1 MEPVAARVPLQTAE
15 STGVEMAK
23 LTSNTSG
30 NFRTYGIK
38 TSDFGRRRTRGYRY
52 AALLLMFLVCA
63 ATVWGVKRHFDH
75 RGSVTPEN
83 VQPLPDNDTPAMT
96 FADERALS
104 DYSETVAAIRDHR
117 ERVNDPAPTPL
128 DIRQLEQQRLKQ
140 QRKLYDEALQAFNER
155 KFDRCRTILRDML
168 VPMETS
174 DALYD
179 AAASLLGRASMNLY
193 RSGTDTETNVDYTV
207 KSGDTLSKLAVNYN
221 TSVSAIQKA
230 NGMTNTRLAIGQKL
244 KIPQSVWSIRIVRPD
259 NKLILYANGKLFK
272 IYNVYPG
279 SAVGQ
284 ALSGSY
290 KIFSKQKDP
299 VWRVDGQTYQ
309 PNTPGNI
316 IGPRWMALKGTGAN
330 SDAPGTA
337 IHGTNRSGTPD
348 TSPGAPGYFRMSN
361 DDAKELYDLVPCET
375 AVEIKGS
382 PR

>member
-1 MEPVAARVPLQTAE
+1 
-15 STGVEMAK
+15 MAK
-23 LTSNTSG
+23 LRSNTSG
-30 NFRTYGIK
+30 NFRNYGI
-38 TSDFGRRRTRGYRY
+38 TTVDSGRRRTRGYRY
-52 AALLLMFLVCA
+52 AALLLMLVVCA
-63 ATVWGVKRHFDH
+63 ATVFGVKHHFD
-75 RGSVTPEN
+75 RRSRVVPEAM
-83 VQPLPDNDTPAMT
+83 VQQPDNDTPART

-104 DYSETVAAIRDHR
+104 EFDETAAAIRDHR
-117 ERVNDPAPTPL
+117 EHANDTTPTPL

-155 KFDRCRTILRDML
+155 KFERCRTILRDML
-168 VPMETS
+168 VPMEPS

-193 RSGTDTETNVDYTV
+193 KSGNDSETNVDYTV
-207 KSGDTLSKLAVNYN
+207 KKGDTLSKIAVDYN

-230 NGMTNTRLAIGQKL
+230 NGMSNTRLSIGQKL

-272 IYNVYPG
+272 IYSVYPG
-279 SAVGQ
+279 SAVSQ
-284 ALSGSY
+284 SLSGTY

-337 IHGTNRSGTPD
+337 IHGTNRAGTPD
-348 TSPGAPGYFRMSN
+348 ASPGAPGYFRLSN

-375 AVEIKGS
+375 VVEIKGS

>member
-1 MEPVAARVPLQTAE
+1 
-15 STGVEMAK
+15 MAK

-38 TSDFGRRRTRGYRY
+38 TVDSGRRRTRGYRI
-52 AALLLMFLVCA
+52 AAVLLFLVICA
-63 ATVWGVKRHFDH
+63 ATAWGVKHHFSRRDVV
-75 RGSVTPEN
+75 RPDDVK
-83 VQPLPDNDTPAMT
+83 QLPDNETPALT

-104 DYSETVAAIRDHR
+104 DYSETTAAILDHR
-117 ERVNDPAPTPL
+117 ERANDTSPSPL
-128 DIRQLEQQRLKQ
+128 DIRQLEQQRIKQ

-155 KFDRCRTILRDML
+155 KFERCRTILRDML
-168 VPMETS
+168 VPMDAS

-179 AAASLLGRASMNLY
+179 PAASLLGRASMTLY
-193 RSGTDTETNVDYTV
+193 KSGADTETNVDYTV
-207 KSGDTLSKLAVNYN
+207 KSGDTLSRIAVNYN

-230 NGMTNTRLAIGQKL
+230 NGMTNTRLNIGQKL

-279 SAVGQ
+279 SAVSQ
-284 ALSGSY
+284 SLSGTY

-316 IGPRWMALKGTGAN
+316 IGSRWMALKGTGAS

-348 TSPGAPGYFRMSN
+348 TTPGAPGYFRLSN
-361 DDAKELYDLVPCET
+361 ADANELYDLVPCET
-375 AVEIKGS
+375 TVEIKGS
-382 PR
+382 AR